1 MLGITFRSKTGST
14 PQSLE
19 EVWLF
24 DRPNVGE
31 VFGGK
36 VIFKPFAEGGFDP
49 FRMMPVTLGTPLVRF
64 LGGGWLG
71 NPRQENESMT
81 LVSQRNGS
89 PDFHLLPYFGLDFFD
104 EKFFCHRQSASPG

>member
-1 MLGITFRSKTGST
+1 MACRDVTEAGGLPISFGKFVGHPGRPFFDNLRYLRI
-14 PQSLE
+14 
-19 EVWLF
+19 LF
-24 DRPNVGE
+24 G
-31 VFGGK
+31 
-36 VIFKPFAEGGFDP
+36 A
-49 FRMMPVTLGTPLVRF
+49 GTPLVRF